1 MNISHNFSSSS
12 STPYD
17 PTDALMQ
24 ELSNPNLCASN
35 VVAGVI
41 AQVAS
46 LVSSKELQVRQQEAQ
61 NRAQVAQDQTTAV
74 QVEVTSMQASGV
86 MEAATSGASAGIE
99 VLSFAKTVKDEKANS
114 AKNKEFEE
122 GIRDAEQKMSP
133 ADARTGAAP
142 EDTAKAKFNRDKL
155 IREQAEF
162 KEKAS
167 RSHETNRALFAA
179 GSKALDGINKV
190 GAQMINGATKAAQN
204 SADLLADSQRAI
216 AEAEKTA
223 GDTAQQALQIL
234 GAAGDMAKAAA
245 GR

>member
-1 MNISHNFSSSS
+1 MTISHNFSSSS

-46 LVSSKELQVRQQEAQ
+46 LVSSKELKVRQQEAQ

-74 QVEVTSMQASGV
+74 QAEVTSMQASGV

-99 VLSFAKTVKDEKANS
+99 VVSFAKTVKDEKANS
-114 AKNKEFEE
+114 VKNKELEDK
-122 GIRDAEQKMSP
+122 IKDAEQRMSP
-133 ADARTGAAP
+133 ADARTGAARD
-142 EDTAKAKFNRDKL
+142 DTAKANLERQEL
-155 IREQAEF
+155 IRKQAEF

-167 RSHETNRALFAA
+167 RDHETNRALFAA
-179 GSKALDGINKV
+179 GSKALDGISKI
-190 GAQMINGATKAAQN
+190 GAQMMNGATKAAQN
-204 SADLLADSQRAI
+204 SAELLADSQKAI

-223 GDTAQQALQIL
+223 GDAAQQAIQIL